1 MQGKDFGHE
10 SFSCAE
16 RMHRREE
23 KRDEKKDICDEC
35 CHVVKV
41 PINNEDTLYQSCLL
55 K

>member
-1 MQGKDFGHE
+1 MQRKDFGHE

-35 CHVVKV
+35 PYHFVDSYLCK
-41 PINNEDTLYQSCLL
+41 E
-55 K
+55 